1 MQFYRRMSFE
11 STEHIMRERVF
22 SVTQTD
28 FQKLCL
34 EVFAFQY
41 HNNPLY
47 HSYCNL
53 RQRQP
58 ERVHSITEIP
68 FLPIRFFK
76 QHLVQAGSFVP
87 EMIFESS
94 GTTGSVPSRHAVK
107 SLNWYERSFIKTFHE
122 SYGDPSSWCI
132 LALLPSYLERQH
144 SSLVYMSEKLIGM
157 SNHPNSGFY
166 LYEHDQ
172 LANTILKLEKEG
184 QKTILLG
191 VAFALLDF
199 SDSFQYPLKHTTVIE
214 TGGMKGRKQEITKQA
229 LHEQL
234 RDAWQLSSIHSE
246 YGMTELI
253 SQAYS
258 SGSGIF
264 EAPNQLRI
272 CTRAEDDPT
281 VITDISS
288 LTDYPIRG
296 GINIIDLHNLYTCCF
311 IETED
316 YGTLYP
322 NGKFQIDGR
331 LDNSEMRGCG
341 LMIT

>member
-1 MQFYRRMSFE
+1 MSYD
-11 STEHIMRERVF
+11 STEQIIRERVF
-22 SVTQTD
+22 SVTQSD
-28 FQKLCL
+28 FQSLCL
-34 EVFAFQY
+34 EVFEFQY
-41 HNNPLY
+41 NNNPLY
-47 HSYCNL
+47 HSYCKF

-58 ERVHSITEIP
+58 KTVQSITDIP

-76 QHLVQAGSFVP
+76 QHLIQTGSFHP
-87 EMIFESS
+87 EIIFESS
-94 GTTGSVPSRHAVK
+94 GTTGSIPSRHAVK
-107 SLNWYERSFIKTFHE
+107 SLAWYERSFIKTFHE
-122 SYGDPSSWCI
+122 TYGDPSNWCI

-144 SSLVYMSEKLIGM
+144 SSLVYMTEKLIEM
-157 SNHPNSGFY
+157 SKHPNSGFY

-172 LANTILKLEKEG
+172 LADTILKLENEG

-199 SDSFQYPLKHTTVIE
+199 SLAFEFPLKHTTVIE

-234 RDAWQLSSIHSE
+234 QHAWKSNSIHSE

-264 EAPNQLRI
+264 ETPNQLRI
-272 CTRAEDDPT
+272 CVRAEDDPT
-281 VITDISS
+281 LISDVS
-288 LTDYPIRG
+288 STINSPLQG

-322 NGKFQIDGR
+322 DGKFRIDGR
-331 LDNSEMRGCG
+331 LDNSDLRGCG
-341 LMIT
+341 LMIA